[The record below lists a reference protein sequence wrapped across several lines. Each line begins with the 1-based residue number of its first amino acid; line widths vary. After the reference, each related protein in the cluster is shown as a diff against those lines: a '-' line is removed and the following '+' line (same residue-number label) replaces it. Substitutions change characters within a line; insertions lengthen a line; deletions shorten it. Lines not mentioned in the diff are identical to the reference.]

1 MKLKIKISHSRD
13 NMDTWGEGRKTY
25 FIVES
30 PVPLKEEAI
39 GDLSRSYL
47 RAIGA
52 NYRDMVYRAED
63 LGDNMWTTG

>member
-13 NMDTWGEGRKTY
+13 DMDTWGEGRKTY

-39 GDLSRSYL
+39 GELARAYL

-52 NYRDMVYRAED
+52 NYRDMMYRVED
-63 LGDNMWTTG
+63 LDDDL